1 VTLIYISIAWVL
13 GTYLGSKVYLPPVLF
28 PIGVVPFCLLP
39 LLAKYKK
46 HLLLTGFCLLALLG
60 GNLRFQTNL
69 HQTDEHHLQFYND
82 KGMIEISG
90 MVHTEPERSGNSHV
104 FQFTAT
110 ELDANDETVRITGK
124 ALIFSSRYSE
134 YHYGDILRITGEPKT
149 PPELDNFD
157 YKSYLTRK
165 DIHSV
170 IYYPRIEVLATDR
183 GFKLL
188 SWLYSLRNYLSH
200 NLSQV
205 LPEPQASLAQAI
217 LLGLRADMPQP
228 LRDSFN
234 HTGTTHLLA
243 ISGLHLSI
251 VVGITISMGVWLFG
265 RRHYIYIWLALLT
278 IWLYAIVT
286 AMRPPIV
293 RGAIMGSL
301 FLIAEYLGRPHS
313 ATTALAFAAAVMT
326 GVNPHI
332 LWDASFQLSFLAMI
346 GLVVLAPRFQ
356 TAARERLATRA
367 NQDRAVSSL
376 INFVIDSL
384 AVTLAA
390 ILATCPVI
398 AYHFGIIPLVSLP
411 ATFFALPAL
420 PGIILTSSL
429 VSIVGPIIPALSQ
442 LLGWIAWLFLSYFI
456 FIVQAYNAL
465 PFSYSELSQVHLWQV
480 LVYYLLLGVCLSAIR
495 YRMQVADITRKL
507 FVRLKDHASHTSKL
521 PLKATAKWLAICL
534 LIGNAIVW
542 TAASSI
548 PDNKL
553 HVSILDV
560 GQGDAILIQ
569 TPSRQSILIDGG
581 PTPEAIKLQL
591 GKRMPFW
598 ERTINLVVLTQPQSD
613 HLAGLIEVI
622 QRYETLRVM
631 ESDTSSDT
639 AAYQEWLRV
648 LRAKNIKREIIHAGQ
663 EIDLGDNIKLEVI
676 HPPLS
681 WLQNTASNIND
692 NGVVLRL
699 SWNRVSFLFTADI
712 SKEVEWYLISQRK
725 NLCSTVLK
733 VAHHGSK
740 TATSP
745 EFLSVVNPKI
755 AVISV
760 GSDNKFGQPHH
771 EVLERL
777 TSQLGNDRVFL
788 TSQHGTINLTS
799 DGYRLWIEYSK

>member
-1 VTLIYISIAWVL
+1 MTLIYISIAWVL
-13 GTYLGSKVYLPPVLF
+13 GTYLGSKIYLPPVLF
-28 PIGVVPFCLLP
+28 SLGIVPFCLLP

-46 HLLLTGFCLLALLG
+46 YLLLIGFCLLALLG

-82 KGMIEISG
+82 RGIIEISG
-90 MVHTEPERSGNSHV
+90 MVCTEPERKGNSCA

-110 ELDANDETVRITGK
+110 ELQANGETRKVTGK

-134 YHYGDILRITGEPKT
+134 YHYGDILKITGEPKT

-157 YKSYLTRK
+157 YKSYLLQK
-165 DIHSV
+165 DIYSL
-170 IYYPRIEVLATDR
+170 IYYPKIEVLASDG

-188 SWLYSLRNYLSH
+188 SWLYSLRNYLSY

-217 LLGLRADMPQP
+217 LLGLRADMPQS
-228 LRDSFN
+228 LRNSIN
-234 HTGTTHLLA
+234 HTGTAHLLA

-251 VVGITISMGVWLFG
+251 VVGITISLGIWFCG

-278 IWLYAIVT
+278 IWLYAIIT

-301 FLIAEYLGRPHS
+301 FLAAEYLGRPHS

-326 GVNPHI
+326 GINPHI
-332 LWDASFQLSFLAMI
+332 LWDASFQLSFLAMT

-356 TAARERLATRA
+356 TAGRERLTPKA
-367 NQDRAVSSL
+367 NQNRVVSSL

-411 ATFFALPAL
+411 TTFFALPAL
-420 PGIILTSSL
+420 PGIIFTSGL
-429 VSIVGPIIPALSQ
+429 VSIVGPMIPVLSQ
-442 LLGWIAWLFLSYFI
+442 LLGWIAWVFLSYFI
-456 FIVQAYNAL
+456 FIIHAYDAI
-465 PFSYSELSQVHLWQV
+465 PFSHSELPQVHFWQV
-480 LVYYLLLGVCLSAIR
+480 FVYYLSLGALLSAIR
-495 YRMQVADITRKL
+495 YRTQIADITRRL
-507 FVRLKDHASHTSKL
+507 FVKLRDYVSQASKL
-521 PLKATAKWLAICL
+521 PLKALAKWLAICL
-534 LIGNAIVW
+534 LVGNAIVW

-548 PDNKL
+548 PDDKL

-569 TPSRQSILIDGG
+569 TPSRQNILIDGG

-598 ERTINLVVLTQPQSD
+598 ERTIHLMVLTQPQAD
-613 HLAGLIEVI
+613 HLTGLIEVL
-622 QRYETLRVM
+622 QRYETLCVM
-631 ESDTSSDT
+631 ESNTSSDT
-639 AAYQEWLRV
+639 VAYQEWLRI
-648 LRAKNIKREIIHAGQ
+648 LHAKNIKREIIHAGQ

-681 WLQNTASNIND
+681 WLQNTPDNIND
-692 NGVVLRL
+692 NCIVLRL

-712 SKEVEWYLISQRK
+712 SKETEWYLISQRK
-725 NLCSTVLK
+725 NLRSTVLK

-740 TATSP
+740 TATST
-745 EFLSVVNPKI
+745 EFLSVVNPKV
-755 AVISV
+755 AVISA

-777 TSQLGNDRVFL
+777 TNQMGSERVFL
-788 TSQHGTINLTS
+788 TSQHGTIDLTS
-799 DGYRLWIEYSK
+799 DGYHLWIESSK

>member
-1 VTLIYISIAWVL
+1 MTLIYISIAWVL

-28 PIGVVPFCLLP
+28 SLGIVPFCLLP
-39 LLAKYKK
+39 LLAKYKR
-46 HLLLTGFCLLALLG
+46 HLLLTGFCLFVLLG

-69 HQTDEHHLQFYND
+69 HQIDEHHLQFYND
-82 KGMIEISG
+82 KGTIEISG
-90 MVHTEPERSGNSHV
+90 MVYTEPERSGNSCT
-104 FQFTAT
+104 FQITAT
-110 ELDANDETVRITGK
+110 ELRANGETRQVSGK

-157 YKSYLTRK
+157 YKSYLARK
-165 DIHSV
+165 EIYSV
-170 IYYPRIEVLATDR
+170 VYYPRIEVLATDR

-188 SWLYSLRNYLSH
+188 SWLYSLRNYLSY

-217 LLGLRADMPQP
+217 LLGLRADIPQS
-228 LRDSFN
+228 LQDSFN
-234 HTGTTHLLA
+234 HTGTSHLLA

-251 VVGITISMGVWLFG
+251 VVGITISMGIWLFG
-265 RRHYIYIWLALLT
+265 RRHHIYIWLALLT

-326 GVNPHI
+326 GINPHI

-346 GLVVLAPRFQ
+346 GLVILAPRFQ
-356 TAARERLATRA
+356 TAARERLATRT

-398 AYHFGIIPLVSLP
+398 AYHFGIISLVSLP

-420 PGIILTSSL
+420 PGIIFTSSL
-429 VSIVGPIIPALSQ
+429 VSIVGSMIPVLSQ
-442 LLGWIAWLFLSYFI
+442 LLGWTAWLFLSYFI
-456 FIVQAYNAL
+456 FIVQAYDAL
-465 PFSYSELSQVHLWQV
+465 PFSYNELSQVHLWQV
-480 LVYYLLLGVCLSAIR
+480 FVYYFLLGVSLSAIR

-507 FVRLKDHASHTSKL
+507 FIRLKDRASHAPKL
-521 PLKATAKWLAICL
+521 PLKAIAKWLAICL

-569 TPSRQSILIDGG
+569 TPSRQNILIDGG
-581 PTPEAIKLQL
+581 PTPESIKLQL

-613 HLAGLIEVI
+613 HLTGLIEVI

-639 AAYQEWLRV
+639 AAYQEWLRI
-648 LRAKNIKREIIHAGQ
+648 LSTKNIKREIIHAGQ
-663 EIDLGDNIKLEVI
+663 EIDLGDNVKLEVI

-681 WLQNTASNIND
+681 WLQNTASNVNE

-725 NLCSTVLK
+725 NLYSTVLK

-745 EFLSVVNPKI
+745 EFLSVVNPQI

-777 TSQLGNDRVFL
+777 SSQLGNGRVFL
-788 TSQHGTINLTS
+788 TSQHGTIDLTS
-799 DGYRLWIEYSK
+799 DGYHLWIEYSK